1 MFQTT
6 KALLLKILAF
16 IHPKEGIMNQSSLH
30 PSSSSSNGHQGWA
43 LLALAAAVLLWGT
56 SYAAAKTALG
66 SFSPSVLIALRMV
79 MASLVLLP
87 FWRRLPK
94 KLFLTVL
101 QPSF

>member
-1 MFQTT
+1 MS
-6 KALLLKILAF
+6 
-16 IHPKEGIMNQSSLH
+16 QSSLH

-94 KLFLTVL
+94 PTYRTGD
-101 QPSF
+101 